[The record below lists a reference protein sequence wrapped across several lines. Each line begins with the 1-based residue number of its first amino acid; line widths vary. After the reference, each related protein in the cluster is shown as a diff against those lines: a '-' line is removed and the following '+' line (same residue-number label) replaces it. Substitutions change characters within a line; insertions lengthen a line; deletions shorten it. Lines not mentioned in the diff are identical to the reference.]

1 VPSAPS
7 RRARLALAA
16 ASTLAAL
23 AIGEAALRLAGV
35 SNPNFYQPDPV
46 RGWALAPGAEG
57 WWLAEGRAYVR
68 INRDGER
75 DVDHAVAKPAG
86 VLRVA
91 VLGDSCTEAL
101 QVPVEQTFWKLLEP
115 ALARCPALA
124 SRLAGSG
131 GSGGPGPE
139 RAPGGPGR
147 ARRVEVLN
155 FGVAGYGTAQE
166 LLTLRAKVWKYA
178 PDVVVLAF
186 YAGNDVRNNYR
197 RLEQD
202 PGRPYFVPRGPQ
214 GALVL
219 DDSFRETLGYR
230 VRRSP
235 PAEALYALF
244 NHSRLLGVAKRGK
257 GVVDG
262 WIGAAKARR
271 KETGEALQELGLDNA
286 VYSPPRD
293 EDWRAAWAVTEAILA
308 EVQREAAGHG
318 AAFGLLSL
326 STGIQV
332 DPDLGKRTAFMRR
345 LGVASLFYPDRRLE
359 AWGAAHRVPT
369 LALAPPLADLAARE
383 RIHLHGFANTAPGE
397 GHWNERGHAAAAPLV
412 ADWICRDLAAPAR
425 VGGQ

>member
-16 ASTLAAL
+16 VSTLAAL

-57 WWLAEGRAYVR
+57 WWRSEGRAYVR

-75 DVDHAVAKPAG
+75 DVEHAVAKPAG
-86 VLRVA
+86 VLRIA

-115 ALARCPALA
+115 ALASCPALA
-124 SRLAGSG
+124 
-131 GSGGPGPE
+131 
-139 RAPGGPGR
+139 GR
-147 ARRVEVLN
+147 AHGVEVLN

-166 LLTLRAKVWKYA
+166 LLTLREKVWKYA

-202 PGRPYFVPRGPQ
+202 PGRPYFVLRGPQ
-214 GALVL
+214 GALAL

-308 EVQREAAGHG
+308 EMQREAAGHG

-332 DPDLGKRTAFMRR
+332 DPDLAKRTAFMRR
-345 LGVASLFYPDRRLE
+345 LGVASLFYPDHRLE

-369 LALAPPLADLAARE
+369 LALAPPLADLAVRE
-383 RIHLHGFANTAPGE
+383 RVHLHGFPNTAPGE
-397 GHWNERGHAAAAPLV
+397 GHWNARGHAAAAPLV